1 MKYGLIRGGYLGKG
15 IAMTKEMSRRSF
27 IGGSAL
33 GALGLVGTAALAGCS
48 PAAAPK
54 EGTATDSAQGSGEP
68 AWMTAPAKVADADI
82 KETIETEMLVI
93 GAGFAGLAAAL
104 SAAENGVKV
113 LVAEKEP
120 KFSQRGAGAGTIN
133 TEFSQ
138 TFEDGSVKSL
148 EDAQFRWMQT
158 CGNRPNESL
167 IADFL
172 NRSGEAGNWLVEIA
186 KAHNCHIGLWDGYSR
201 NPLLPDEPGYLIIN
215 GGDDI
220 TRTEEPFVAPELL
233 YIDGQKAGV
242 EYLFDAPAEQ
252 LITDDSGAVTGAIF
266 KVADGYKKIVAS
278 KGVVLATG
286 DIGGSEELCGYYCP
300 IANTIPNI
308 YTPIGANTGD
318 GHKMA
323 LWAGA
328 KIQDAPFPPMLH
340 PQRWSDPFSNQ
351 LQGPFLYVDEKG
363 KRFFNEGT
371 WVQAR
376 SLQIMQNTADDCAYS
391 LFDSSWP
398 EDLLASLPYGGG
410 MFWDM
415 FREKVLSTPQTTVD
429 YYAESID
436 KYMGTVYF
444 KADTIEELAKAVGVP
459 ADAMKATVARYN
471 EQCQDGFDKDFHKSK
486 NFLFPLDTPP
496 YYASK
501 VGAVVLTVV
510 GGVKINTQRQ
520 CLGEGGEPV
529 KGLYAIGN
537 ASGDIYAVDY
547 PINVPGNSHGR
558 ALTQGYLVG
567 RILSGVEGK

>member
-1 MKYGLIRGGYLGKG
+1 MKNG
-15 IAMTKEMSRRSF
+15 ISRRSF

-33 GALGLVGTAALAGCS
+33 SAVGLLGGVALAGCAPS
-48 PAAAPK
+48 STPPATKGNDAEKGAAGKP
-54 EGTATDSAQGSGEP
+54 S
-68 AWMTAPAKVADADI
+68 WMTKPDAIADSSI

-93 GAGFAGLAAAL
+93 GAGFAGLSAAF

-113 LVAEKEP
+113 IVAEKEP
-120 KFSQRGAGAGTIN
+120 EFSQRGAGAGTVN
-133 TEFSQ
+133 CDFAQ
-138 TFEDGSVKSL
+138 TFEDGAVKSV

-158 CGNRPNESL
+158 CGNRPNEAL
-167 IADFL
+167 IAEFI
-172 NRSGEAGNWLVEIA
+172 NRSGEAGNWLVNIA

-220 TRTEEPFVAPELL
+220 TRTEVPFVAVELMYL
-233 YIDGQKAGV
+233 EGKKAGV
-242 EYLFDAPAEQ
+242 EYLFNTGAEQ
-252 LITDDSGAVTGAIF
+252 LITNEAGAVVGAIV
-266 KVADGYKKIVAS
+266 KVGKEYKKILAS
-278 KGVVLATG
+278 KGIVLATG
-286 DIGGSEELCGYYCP
+286 DIGGSKELCEYYCP
-300 IANTIPNI
+300 VANTIPNI
-308 YTPIGANTGD
+308 YMPAGANSGD

-328 KIQDAPFPPMLH
+328 EMQEAPFPPMLH
-340 PQRWSDPFSNQ
+340 PQRYSDPFSNQ

-391 LFDSSWP
+391 IFDASWP
-398 EDLLASLPYGGG
+398 EDLLASLPSGGG

-415 FREKVLSTPQTTVD
+415 FREKKDSTYQTTVD

-436 KYMGTVYF
+436 KYIDSVYF
-444 KADTIEELAKAVGVP
+444 KADTLDELAKKINMP
-459 ADAMKATVARYN
+459 ADTLKKTVAHYN
-471 EQCQDGFDKDFHKSK
+471 ELCAKGYDEDFHKSK
-486 NFLFPLDTPP
+486 AFLYPIDKPP

-510 GGVKINTQRQ
+510 GGVKINPALE
-520 CLGEGGEPV
+520 CLGAEGSAV

-537 ASGDIYAVDY
+537 VSGDIYAVDY

-567 RILSGVEGK
+567 RMIAGVE